1 MAALAADTL
10 MPHKGTPTKLS
21 VACTGADVF
30 YKNAIVYA
38 DAAGTAQVTAPAGAG
53 GDYFLGI
60 CAEQVTTTA
69 AGDLVDIYVDGL
81 FAIAFLT
88 PDEAD
93 VGDVCVA
100 DISGTPTDNQ
110 ADLETGADATLVGN
124 DILIGKILA
133 IDAEETTRGWV
144 QIQPGWIYSAALGW
158 V

>member
-1 MAALAADTL
+1 MAVMAADAL

-21 VACTGADVF
+21 VACTGADTF
-30 YKNAIVYA
+30 YKNALVFA
-38 DAAGTAQVTAPAGAG
+38 DTAGTAQVSVPDA

-81 FAIAFLT
+81 FAIAFET
-88 PDEAD
+88 PAEAD
-93 VGDVCVA
+93 VGDVCVV
-100 DISGTPTDNQ
+100 DISDGGRTDNQ
-110 ADLETGADATLVGN
+110 TDAMTGADATLANN